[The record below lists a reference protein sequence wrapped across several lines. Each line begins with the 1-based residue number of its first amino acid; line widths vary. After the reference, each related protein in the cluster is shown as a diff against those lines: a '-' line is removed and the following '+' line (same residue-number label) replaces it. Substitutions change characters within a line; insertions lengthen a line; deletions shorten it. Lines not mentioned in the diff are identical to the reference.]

1 MKRIF
6 TLVAL
11 MTLLVAGINAQEKKS
26 WDFTQGL
33 SDETIANLNADA
45 ANWTSNGQ
53 DADGNTNNWKNAVNQ
68 GANGYWQANGV
79 VIEELR
85 GLLIDIGKNKDNS
98 VHLATTKLRLTR
110 KGTKITFP
118 KLANGQKITIQGRSA
133 NGTANN
139 RGIAPV
145 QNYIQF
151 QAEESSPQT
160 GGACIFL
167 GNQVEGS
174 EGTYTFV
181 WKVVTE
187 GTDSV
192 DVQFQ
197 LTPDAG
203 IDFTFFMID
212 QGDAPA
218 LEEARKVAYLGT
230 DADLAYQFL
239 SSNSLMELTTLTEV
253 PTLESL
259 AEQEVLVIG
268 AETTAEQAEAL
279 KPLVAFFPIVNL
291 NPALSETFGMG
302 TVTATETTTLTLT
315 EGAFE
320 NLAETLEYAEP
331 ITGITLNDYS
341 AKDAVLGK
349 AGDVVAIHAHN
360 QKRNAYYMVPADNGC
375 AELWSDLVPQVVV
388 AAAKTKKDVAAV
400 GTPVITYKQE
410 DGVSIV
416 SITATNSKAIYY
428 TTDGTDPTTAS
439 TLYTEPFELTA
450 DATVKAMATG
460 DGYTDSEI
468 GSKEVKI
475 ATKLAAPTIAIAKEQ
490 GKSTVTITAAEGAK
504 VYYNFNG
511 AKTSA
516 LSQAYTEPV
525 ELTEPAIIY
534 VLAEAENMLPSDLA
548 SEEVA
553 IDGID
558 KTNIRL
564 DVLAHF
570 DANQTDWLV
579 DNTEEGGTGNA
590 SAYYYWGKSAW
601 NYYSDEVDHEETVKD
616 SEGNDSIVYVYKPNP
631 EALRVINPNN
641 ENGWVLK
648 SEGQVLTGELT
659 LAPGEGVGNGATGR
673 FAEEAA
679 DFMPAGIDN
688 AITKGVITFGGK
700 TSGEPY
706 TGRIETTGKL
716 QGPFDVVVFCGNGNN
731 GEGGNMEIQTSEDGE
746 TWTTLAKLNMAGTQR
761 YIKRTKASYEETGE
775 VYLRVAHISGS
786 TKAQVYD
793 IYVLNNGEKSQ
804 QYGESGEADG
814 IHAIANSSLDN
825 AIYDI
830 GGMRQQG
837 LQRGLNIVIENG
849 VARKVLKK

>member
-11 MTLLVAGINAQEKKS
+11 MTLLVTGMSAQEKKS
-26 WDFTQGL
+26 WNFTEGL

-45 ANWTSNGQ
+45 ANWASNGT
-53 DADGNTNNWKNAVNQ
+53 DADGNTNNWKNAGNQ
-68 GANGYWQANGV
+68 GADVYWQANGV

-85 GLLIDIGKNKDNS
+85 GLKFDIGKNKDNS

-110 KGTKITFP
+110 KGTIITFP

-133 NGTANN
+133 NGTATN

-160 GGACIFL
+160 GGACIFV

-181 WKVVTE
+181 WKVVTDE
-187 GTDSV
+187 TDSV

-197 LTPDAG
+197 LTPDGG
-203 IDFTFFMID
+203 IDFTYFMID

-218 LEEARKVAYLGT
+218 LEDAKKVAYLGT
-230 DADLAYQFL
+230 DGDLAYQFL
-239 SSNSLMELTTLTEV
+239 ASNSQVELTTLAEV
-253 PTLESL
+253 PTLEAL
-259 AEQEVLVIG
+259 QDYEVLVLG

-291 NPALSETFGMG
+291 NPALSDVFGMG
-302 TVTATETTTLTLT
+302 TATATETNVLTLT

-320 NLAETLEYAEP
+320 NLAETLEFGEN
-331 ITGITLNDYS
+331 ITGVTLSDY
-341 AKDAVLGK
+341 AQNDAVLAK

-360 QKRNAYYMVPADNGC
+360 QKRNAYYLVPADNSC

-388 AAAKTKKDVAAV
+388 AAAKTKKDVTAV
-400 GTPVITYKQE
+400 GTPVISYKQE
-410 DGVSIV
+410 DGLSIV

-428 TTDGTDPTTAS
+428 TTDGSDPTTAN

-450 DATVKAMATG
+450 ATTVKSMATG
-460 DGYTDSEI
+460 DGYTDSQIAE
-468 GSKEVKI
+468 KQVKI
-475 ATKLAAPTIAIAKEQ
+475 ATKLAVPTIAIAKEQ
-490 GKSTVTITAAEGAK
+490 GKSVVTVTAAEGAK

-511 AKTSA
+511 AASGV
-516 LSQAYTEPV
+516 LSQAYTEPI

-534 VLAEAENMLPSDLA
+534 VLAEADDMLPSDVA
-548 SEEVA
+548 SQEVS
-553 IDGID
+553 IDGLD

-564 DVLAHF
+564 DVIAHF

-579 DNTEEGGTGNA
+579 DNTENGGSGNA
-590 SAYYYWGKSAW
+590 SAYYYWGKTAW
-601 NYYSDEVDHEETVKD
+601 NYYSDEVDHEENVKD
-616 SEGNDSIVYVYKPNP
+616 SEGNDSVVYVYKPNP
-631 EALRVINPNN
+631 EALRVINPNT

-659 LAPGEGVGNGATGR
+659 LAPGEGVGNGNTGR
-673 FAEEAA
+673 FAEEAI

-688 AITKGVITFGGK
+688 AVTKGVITFGGK

-716 QGPFDVVVFCGNGNN
+716 QGPFDVVVFCGNGNS
-731 GEGGNMEIQTSEDGE
+731 GEGGNMEIQTSADGE

-761 YIKRTKASYEETGE
+761 YIKRTKASYEQADE
-775 VYLRVAHISGS
+775 VFLRVAHVSGS

-804 QYGESGEADG
+804 QYGEGSEADG
-814 IHAIANSSLDN
+814 IASVKPIMADEAVYNLN
-825 AIYDI
+825 
-830 GGMRQQG
+830 GMRQQG
-837 LQRGLNIVIENG
+837 LQRGLNIVVANG
-849 VARKVLKK
+849 KAKKILVK